1 MLTRLSTPSPFPQT
15 PARQTAPAAQRQG
28 FTLALLGKKG
38 IGQKTLDGWKLMEPV
53 TTLEEREKR
62 LIQLTADI
70 DQYSLIHETLI
81 WLWNATSRK
90 TAKNQIKAYISKNNP
105 GLLEF
110 FEEFLKEGASHK
122 KKSIEWRKIKAGK
135 LKDAFIKL
143 HSTVLAMPVS

>member
-62 LIQLTADI
+62 LIQLQVLI
-70 DQYSLIHETLI
+70 DEYSLIHENLL
-81 WLWNATSRK
+81 WLCVESSRK
-90 TAKNQIKAYISKNNP
+90 KVKNKIKDNILKKNP
-105 GLLEF
+105 GLLVIF
-110 FEEFLKEGASHK
+110 DDFLKEEASHNR
-122 KKSIEWRKIKAGK
+122 KSIEIRKIKAGK
-135 LKDAFIKL
+135 LKDAFVKL
-143 HSTVLAMPVS
+143 QKTVSAMSVN